1 MIAVVAVTGVVPRI
15 DFVPEE
21 LKDFSGLL
29 FFERIS
35 VMKKITIADAT
46 LCRNDNKLSFKEK
59 IEIARLLE
67 KLNVDVIELPEIKNS
82 RTDIMLV
89 RTISS
94 FVNDSVLSV
103 AAGSSLESIDEA
115 FQALNSAKNK
125 SIRIELPM
133 SPVGME
139 YFLHK
144 KAPKMLEWIEKTVSY
159 AKEKCENVEFSM
171 SDVTRAEEEFIF
183 EAVKTAIKA
192 GAASICFCDD
202 AAEMLPDEFAMFIEK
217 ISKNIDVPI
226 SVSCCEKYGL
236 ACAAATLAVK
246 RKAECVKTSVGGDT
260 VSLKTF
266 LTMLKNCGNNFGL
279 SSAAKYTE
287 LYRIIRQIERI
298 TNSLENS
305 VSASNFET
313 DKSGIKLDEKDEM
326 PDVMAAVKML
336 GYDLSEEDGVKVF
349 EEFKRVAQKKNV
361 GAKELDAI
369 VASVSMQVPETYK
382 LVSFVSNSGNII
394 SSSAQI
400 TLEKNGEKSSGICIG
415 DGPIDAAFHAI
426 EQIVGTH
433 YELDDFQIQ
442 SVTEGKEAVGSA
454 IVKLRHDGKLYSGNG
469 ISTDIIGAA
478 VRAYVNAL
486 NKIVYEEA

>member
-1 MIAVVAVTGVVPRI
+1 
-15 DFVPEE
+15 
-21 LKDFSGLL
+21 
-29 FFERIS
+29 
-35 VMKKITIADAT
+35 MKKIRIADTT
-46 LCRNDNKLSFKEK
+46 LCRNNSKLSFKEK

-67 KLNVDVIELPEIKNS
+67 KLNIDVIELPEITNS
-82 RTDIMLV
+82 RKDILLV
-89 RTISS
+89 KTISS
-94 FVNDSVLSV
+94 FVKDSVLSV
-103 AAGSSLESIDEA
+103 GAGSSLESIDEA
-115 FQALNSAKNK
+115 FQALDSAENK
-125 SIRIELPM
+125 AIRIELPM

-139 YFLHK
+139 YALHK

-171 SDVTRAEEEFIF
+171 LDVTRAEEEFIF
-183 EAVKTAIKA
+183 DAIKTAVKA
-192 GAASICFCDD
+192 GANSLCFCDD
-202 AAEMLPDEFAMFIEK
+202 AAEMLPDEFALFIER
-217 ISKNIDVPI
+217 ISKDVEVPV
-226 SVSCCEKYGL
+226 SVSCCDKCGL
-236 ACAAATLAVK
+236 ACAAATLALK
-246 RKAECVKTSVGGDT
+246 RNAECVKTSVDGDY

-266 LTMLKNCGNNFGL
+266 LTMLKNCSNSFGL
-279 SSAAKYTE
+279 SSSAKYTE

-298 TNSLENS
+298 TNRLSNPAS
-305 VSASNFET
+305 VSEFDA
-313 DKSGIKLDEKDEM
+313 DKSGINLDEKDEM
-326 PDVMAAVKML
+326 NDVIAAVKML
-336 GYDLSEEDGVKVF
+336 GYDLSEEDEVKVF
-349 EEFKRVAQKKNV
+349 DEFKRVAQKKNV

-382 LVSFVSNSGNII
+382 LISFVSNSGNII

-400 TLEKNGEKSSGICIG
+400 TLEKNGEQFSGICIG

-486 NKIVYEEA
+486 NKIAYEEA